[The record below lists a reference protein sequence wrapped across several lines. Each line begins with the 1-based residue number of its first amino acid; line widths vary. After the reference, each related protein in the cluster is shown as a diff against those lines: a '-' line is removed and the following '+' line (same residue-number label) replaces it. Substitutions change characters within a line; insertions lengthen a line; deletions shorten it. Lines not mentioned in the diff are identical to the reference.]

1 MEENF
6 LNYTEKQKEINDLK
20 EKLNKIKNNIYK
32 IVSADNEESQK
43 FFDEIFNLQNEVLSS
58 ADIRDAKLEKEF
70 NQILKVLNLLH
81 SLQDNKIKS
90 IKTQVLSLLQD
101 YLETKEKLLE
111 LTEVNCSTINLIKKI
126 VMDIKKELND
136 INNKKHKVSNI
147 YTAFMNTFGRV
158 FKQPL
163 FQKLFAYFMIL
174 AFGILFLILIK
185 RIDVGVY
192 NDTKDFLKNSLNVAQ
207 RQVLAQPS
215 NQNNQ
220 NNQNPQN
227 IPNVQLNH

>member
-1 MEENF
+1 MEENII
-6 LNYTEKQKEINDLK
+6 NYAEKQKEIAELK
-20 EKLNKIKNNIYK
+20 EKLKQIKENIYK
-32 IVSADNEESQK
+32 LIANDNEENQK

-58 ADIRDAKLEKEF
+58 EDIRDAKLEKEF

-81 SLQDNKIKS
+81 SIQDNKIKN

-136 INNKKHKVSNI
+136 INNKKNKVSNV
-147 YTAFMNTFGRV
+147 YQAFMNTFGRV

-163 FQKLFAYFMIL
+163 FQKLFSYFMIL
-174 AFGILFLILIK
+174 VLAILFLLFIK
-185 RIDVGVY
+185 RIDSELY
-192 NDTKDFLKNSLNVAQ
+192 KDTKEFIKSSVGATQQYILRQPIQQNV
-207 RQVLAQPS
+207 PS
-215 NQNNQ
+215 NNQ
-220 NNQNPQN
+220 DVV
-227 IPNVQLNH
+227 IPTH